1 MYTGVHILDNVRR
14 VDRIGIRQLRTDCA
28 RAVQRAGAGERIV
41 ITVDGRPV
49 AQLGPLEA
57 EPGRVTLDDLVAR
70 DLVVGPRSAERPEP
84 VVTMRLWAGVRSERV
99 LREVRG

>member
-1 MYTGVHILDNVRR
+1 M
-14 VDRIGIRQLRTDCA
+14 
-28 RAVQRAGAGERIV
+28 

-57 EPGRVTLDDLVAR
+57 DAGGVTLDDLVAR
-70 DLVVGPRSAERPEP
+70 DLLVAPRSEDRSEP
-84 VVTMRLWAGVRSERV
+84 VLTVRLWAGVRSERV